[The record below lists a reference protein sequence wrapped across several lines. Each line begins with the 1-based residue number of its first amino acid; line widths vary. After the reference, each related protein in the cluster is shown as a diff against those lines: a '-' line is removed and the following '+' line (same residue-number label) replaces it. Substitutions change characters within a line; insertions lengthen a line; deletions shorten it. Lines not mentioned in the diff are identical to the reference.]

1 MNNNNNM
8 EQKDEMSII
17 VATANDVEKYTVR
30 TTTEA
35 IQLRFEDDFDANI
48 LLLLYIWEQSS
59 SNALPQLNSSL
70 LSYKK
75 HQSLFDVQR

>member
-30 TTTEA
+30 ITTEA

-59 SNALPQLNSSL
+59 SNALLQLNSSL